1 MKKMVNFLSMAL
13 MVLVLFSCGGDGK
26 SGKQGGKSLFTP
38 VSSGHPYE
46 MMVVIDK
53 GLWERPAGRA
63 LFNALDMDVP
73 GLPQPERSFRI
84 SNIGPD
90 KFDRGFRIFRN
101 IIDVDI
107 QPIYTQPKLKYSRDS
122 YASPQMI
129 MTIQAPDE
137 QSFEEFVDKNKQ
149 VIVDFFTKAEMNRQI
164 SLLKKKHSDL
174 ISTKIGSMFGCDVW
188 VPVELERY
196 KQGTDFLWA
205 SSDNN
210 ASDVSMNFV
219 IYSYPYTDKDTF
231 TKDYFVHKRD
241 SVMKINIPGSREGQ
255 YIQTDAD
262 YVNVKNFSVKGEYAF
277 EARGLWYMENDMM
290 GGPFVSH
297 ARVDRPNGR
306 VVVVEAFIYAP
317 EKKKRDLMRKMEASL
332 YTLNLPQEQELE
344 EIVVGVELEEDKQSA
359 PAQE

>member
-1 MKKMVNFLSMAL
+1 MNLLSMAL
-13 MVLVLFSCGGDGK
+13 MVLVLFSCEGNGK
-26 SGKQGGKSLFTP
+26 KGGKSLFTP
-38 VSSGHPYE
+38 VSSGRPYE
-46 MMVVIDK
+46 MLVVIDK
-53 GLWERPAGRA
+53 GMWERPAGRA
-63 LFNALDMDVP
+63 LFDVLDSDVP

-84 SNIGPD
+84 SQIIPS

-137 QSFEEFVDKNKQ
+137 QSFEEFVAKNRQ

-164 SLLKKKHSDL
+164 NLLKEKYSPVVAAKV
-174 ISTKIGSMFGCDVW
+174 GSIFGCDVRI
-188 VPVELERY
+188 PAELERY
-196 KQGTDFLWA
+196 KEGKDFLWA

-210 ASDVSMNFV
+210 STNTSLNFV
-219 IYSYPYTDKDTF
+219 IYSYPYTDKNTF

-241 SVMKINIPGSREGQ
+241 SVMKINIPGAREGQ

-262 YVNVKNFSVKGEYAF
+262 YVDVKDFAVKGEYAF

-306 VVVVEAFIYAP
+306 VVVVEGFVYAP
-317 EKKKRDLMRKMEASL
+317 EKKKRDLMRKLEAAL

-344 EIVVGVELEEDKQSA
+344 EIVIKASDLEEVIPDTAAVK
-359 PAQE
+359 